1 MNIKK
6 VYILEDRG
14 ILFINGDDS
23 IGFIQNL
30 ITNDINKVTDTNS
43 CYASLLSPQGNYL
56 FDFIIIRH
64 KNGFIIDCEKDQVN
78 NLFKQLNLYK
88 LRSKVEVLDLSNEFV
103 VAAISLEKYNSFPNS
118 KEILGYTFKYRE
130 DPVILDPRHK
140 NLGGRILIN
149 LEKLHLSLKKLE
161 LKSAPLD
168 EYYQISYELGI
179 PQKNTGKL
187 QNKLFGIECN
197 FEELNCLD
205 FKKGC
210 YVGQENTSRIKIKNK
225 LNKRLLP
232 IELIKGS
239 IKDGDIILSKNNEI
253 GKVLI
258 SEKYSFGLIK
268 VKDKDFDFNE
278 VYKSGTADIKILRPN
293 WLNL

>member
-1 MNIKK
+1 M
-6 VYILEDRG
+6 EDRG

-23 IGFIQNL
+23 IEFIQNL

-43 CYASLLSPQGNYL
+43 CYASLLSPQGKYL

-78 NLFKQLNLYK
+78 NLLKQLNLYK

-149 LEKLHLSLKKLE
+149 LEKLHLSLKILE
-161 LKSAPLD
+161 LKSATLD

-179 PQKNTGKL
+179 PQKKHR
-187 QNKLFGIECN
+187 E
-197 FEELNCLD
+197 
-205 FKKGC
+205 
-210 YVGQENTSRIKIKNK
+210 TS
-225 LNKRLLP
+225 
-232 IELIKGS
+232 E
-239 IKDGDIILSKNNEI
+239 
-253 GKVLI
+253 
-258 SEKYSFGLIK
+258 
-268 VKDKDFDFNE
+268 
-278 VYKSGTADIKILRPN
+278 
-293 WLNL
+293 

>member
-23 IGFIQNL
+23 IEFIQNL

-43 CYASLLSPQGNYL
+43 CYASLLSPQGKYL

-78 NLFKQLNLYK
+78 NLLKQLNLYK

-103 VAAISLEKYNSFPNS
+103 VAGISLEKNNSFPNS

-149 LEKLHLSLKKLE
+149 LEKLHLSLKILE
-161 LKSAPLD
+161 LKSATLD

>member
-43 CYASLLSPQGNYL
+43 CYASLLSPQGKYL

-149 LEKLHLSLKKLE
+149 LEKQPVALWNYENIFDNNKRNVGGTYSYAFFLE
-161 LKSAPLD
+161 SCSED
-168 EYYQISYELGI
+168 GYTSFILGI
-179 PQKNTGKL
+179 
-187 QNKLFGIECN
+187 LFGPS
-197 FEELNCLD
+197 L
-205 FKKGC
+205 
-210 YVGQENTSRIKIKNK
+210 
-225 LNKRLLP
+225 
-232 IELIKGS
+232 
-239 IKDGDIILSKNNEI
+239 
-253 GKVLI
+253 
-258 SEKYSFGLIK
+258 
-268 VKDKDFDFNE
+268 
-278 VYKSGTADIKILRPN
+278 
-293 WLNL
+293 

>member
-14 ILFINGDDS
+14 ILFIYGDDS

-43 CYASLLSPQGNYL
+43 CYASLLSPQGKYL

>member
-23 IGFIQNL
+23 IEFIQNL

-43 CYASLLSPQGNYL
+43 CYASLLSPQGKYL

-78 NLFKQLNLYK
+78 NLLKQLNLYK

-149 LEKLHLSLKKLE
+149 LEKLHLSLKILE
-161 LKSAPLD
+161 LKSATLD

>member
-14 ILFINGDDS
+14 ILFIYGDDS

-43 CYASLLSPQGNYL
+43 CYASLLSPQGKYL

-118 KEILGYTFKYRE
+118 KG
-130 DPVILDPRHK
+130 
-140 NLGGRILIN
+140 
-149 LEKLHLSLKKLE
+149 
-161 LKSAPLD
+161 
-168 EYYQISYELGI
+168 
-179 PQKNTGKL
+179 
-187 QNKLFGIECN
+187 
-197 FEELNCLD
+197 
-205 FKKGC
+205 
-210 YVGQENTSRIKIKNK
+210 
-225 LNKRLLP
+225 
-232 IELIKGS
+232 
-239 IKDGDIILSKNNEI
+239 
-253 GKVLI
+253 
-258 SEKYSFGLIK
+258 
-268 VKDKDFDFNE
+268 VKFR
-278 VYKSGTADIKILRPN
+278 S
-293 WLNL
+293 